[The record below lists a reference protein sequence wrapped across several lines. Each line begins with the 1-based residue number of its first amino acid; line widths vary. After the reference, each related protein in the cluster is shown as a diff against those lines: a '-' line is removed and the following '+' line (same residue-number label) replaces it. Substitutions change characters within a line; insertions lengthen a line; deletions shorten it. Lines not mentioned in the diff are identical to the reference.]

1 MKLAQIQNPVLGPI
15 GNQSGVS
22 FFQKFIPAAINL
34 TFVAASVIFLFML
47 IFGAIQWIS
56 SGGDKQALENAKG
69 RITNALIGIVI
80 LFALF
85 AIVNLISN
93 FFGGVSILN
102 LSIPSLTEPSYR
114 ANPITR

>member
-1 MKLAQIQNPVLGPI
+1 MKLAQITNPVLGPVAK
-15 GNQSGVS
+15 QSGLS
-22 FFQKFIPAAINL
+22 FFKNFIPAAINL
-34 TFVAASVIFLFML
+34 AFVIAAIIFLFML

-93 FFGGVSILN
+93 FFGGIPILN
-102 LSIPSLTEPSYR
+102 PSITPLGK
-114 ANPITR
+114 